1 MTRAGALDRIDTLLS
16 GITDPPFTAV
26 IRAEPLALSG
36 TTVLAYW
43 MLSRASDFR
52 SLSNIGSNTQV
63 MVRAYF
69 RLQESADV
77 RESVEL
83 ALWDAAVQ
91 IDTQLRSD
99 ANLNDNVT
107 DSNVGSAVF
116 GMAQVGNALYR
127 TVSVPFEMMIYEE
140 VPITA

>member
-36 TTVLAYW
+36 TPVLAYW

-127 TVSVPFEMMIYEE
+127 TVRVPFEMMIYEE
-140 VPITA
+140 VPIAA